1 MTNRITDY
9 EAGWLSFLVEAG
21 LASREEAVQAQNRV
35 AQAAV
40 RELEEM
46 RRRKR
51 AAKKRKR
58 KGEEGR

>member
-21 LASREEAVQAQNRV
+21 LASREAAIEAQNRV
-35 AQAAV
+35 AQDAV
-40 RELEEM
+40 RELEER

-58 KGEEGR
+58 DRDE

>member
-9 EAGWLSFLVEAG
+9 EAGWLSFLVETG
-21 LASREEAVQAQNRV
+21 LASREEAIEAQNRV
-35 AQAAV
+35 AQDAV
-40 RELEEM
+40 RELEER

-58 KGEEGR
+58 RDDE

>member
-9 EAGWLSFLVEAG
+9 EAGWLSFLVDSG
-21 LASREEAVQAQNRV
+21 LASREAAVEAQNRV

>member
-1 MTNRITDY
+1 MKNRITDY

-21 LASREEAVQAQNRV
+21 LASREEAIEAQNRV

-40 RELEEM
+40 RELEER
-46 RRRKR
+46 RRRKK

-58 KGEEGR
+58 REDE

>member
-21 LASREEAVQAQNRV
+21 LASREEAIKAQNRV
-35 AQAAV
+35 AQEAV
-40 RELEEM
+40 RELEER

-58 KGEEGR
+58 REDE